1 MKNFIKLF
9 FICFCLFISL
19 AANAC
24 AINWNAADFNSTQQI
39 INSATQQ
46 EELFVNFDGRTNAIS
61 ATNNQKNEI
70 SSLNS
75 QKNNSFNG
83 TLDKATAGSKLIQQI
98 FTAKYNKSLY
108 STSHKISSY
117 LKNEI
122 CTRAP

>member
-1 MKNFIKLF
+1 MKLF
-9 FICFCLFISL
+9 LIALCLFISL

-24 AINWNAADFNSTQQI
+24 AINWHTVEFNPTQQI

-46 EELFVNFDGRTNAIS
+46 EELFVNLDGKTNAIF
-61 ATNNQKNEI
+61 AANNQKNEI
-70 SSLNS
+70 SSLSS
-75 QKNNSFNG
+75 QRNNSFNG
-83 TLDKATAGSKLIQQI
+83 TLDKIAAGSKLLQQI
-98 FTAKYNKSLY
+98 FNAKYNKTLY